1 MIKLNDEVFGGKYL
15 CLFILLILTSCT
27 TLSPAVNSISQVE
40 ASEISAEIGKVTEGL
55 KNAASLNEYD
65 KLKEVFLPTF
75 KNNIIVKKIQEYD
88 LSGLTFVFSDVN
100 VVSKNKANSV
110 MVINFATASNYYKL
124 TWKKTDDNVWK
135 ISNVAE
141 KK

>member
-1 MIKLNDEVFGGKYL
+1 MKKYL

-27 TLSPAVNSISQVE
+27 TLSSTVNNISQVE
-40 ASEISAEIGKVTEGL
+40 AGKINAEITKITEDF

>member
-1 MIKLNDEVFGGKYL
+1 MKIYL
-15 CLFILLILTSCT
+15 CLFILLILTCCT

-40 ASEISAEIGKVTEGL
+40 ASEISAEIGKVTEDL

>member
-1 MIKLNDEVFGGKYL
+1 MTKFLEENMKKYL

-27 TLSPAVNSISQVE
+27 TLSPAVNSISQIEV
-40 ASEISAEIGKVTEGL
+40 SEISAEIGKVTEDL

>member
-1 MIKLNDEVFGGKYL
+1 MKKYL

-27 TLSPAVNSISQVE
+27 TLSPTVNNISQVE
-40 ASEISAEIGKVTEGL
+40 ISEISAEIGKVTEDL

-75 KNNIIVKKIQEYD
+75 KNNIIVKKIQKYD

-124 TWKKTDDNVWK
+124 TWKRTDDNLWK

>member
-1 MIKLNDEVFGGKYL
+1 MKKYL

-40 ASEISAEIGKVTEGL
+40 AIEISAEIGKVTEDL

>member
-1 MIKLNDEVFGGKYL
+1 MKKYL
-15 CLFILLILTSCT
+15 CLFILLILMSCT
-27 TLSPAVNSISQVE
+27 SLT
-40 ASEISAEIGKVTEGL
+40 ASGKKVTQIEANAISSQIMKVTDEL
-55 KNAASLNEYD
+55 KEAASSNEYN

-75 KNNIIVKKIQEYD
+75 KNNIIVKKMQEYD

>member
-1 MIKLNDEVFGGKYL
+1 MKKYL
-15 CLFILLILTSCT
+15 CLFILLILMSCT
-27 TLSPAVNSISQVE
+27 SLTASTNKPSYTETNIIST
-40 ASEISAEIGKVTEGL
+40 EIMKVTEDL
-55 KNAASLNEYD
+55 KKAASSNEYD
-65 KLKEVFLPTF
+65 KLKEIFLPTF
-75 KNNIIVKKIQEYD
+75 KNNIIVKKMQEYD

-110 MVINFATASNYYKL
+110 MVVNFATASNYYKL
-124 TWKKTDDNVWK
+124 TWKKTDDNTWK

>member
-1 MIKLNDEVFGGKYL
+1 MKKYL

-40 ASEISAEIGKVTEGL
+40 ASEISAEIGKVTEDL
-55 KNAASLNEYD
+55 KEAASLNEYD
-65 KLKEVFLPTF
+65 KLKEIFLPTF

>member
-1 MIKLNDEVFGGKYL
+1 MKKYL

-40 ASEISAEIGKVTEGL
+40 ASEISAEIGKVTEDL

-65 KLKEVFLPTF
+65 KLKEIFLPTF

>member
-1 MIKLNDEVFGGKYL
+1 MKKYL

-27 TLSPAVNSISQVE
+27 TLSSTVNNVSQVE
-40 ASEISAEIGKVTEGL
+40 AGKINAEITKITEDF

-100 VVSKNKANSV
+100 VVSHNKANSL
-110 MVINFATASNYYKL
+110 MVINFTTASNYYKL
-124 TWKKTDDNVWK
+124 TWKRTDDNLWK

>member
-1 MIKLNDEVFGGKYL
+1 MKKYL

-27 TLSPAVNSISQVE
+27 TLSSTVNNVSQVE
-40 ASEISAEIGKVTEGL
+40 AGKINAEITKITEDF

-75 KNNIIVKKIQEYD
+75 KNNIIVKKIQEYN

-100 VVSKNKANSV
+100 VVSKNKANSM

-124 TWKKTDDNVWK
+124 TWKRTDDNLWK

>member
-1 MIKLNDEVFGGKYL
+1 MKKYL

-124 TWKKTDDNVWK
+124 TWKRTDDNLWK

>member
-1 MIKLNDEVFGGKYL
+1 MKKYL

-27 TLSPAVNSISQVE
+27 TLSSTVNNVSQVE
-40 ASEISAEIGKVTEGL
+40 AGKINAEITKITEDF

-75 KNNIIVKKIQEYD
+75 KNNIIVKKMQEYD

-124 TWKKTDDNVWK
+124 TWKKTNDNTWK

>member
-1 MIKLNDEVFGGKYL
+1 MKKYL

-27 TLSPAVNSISQVE
+27 TLSSTVNNVSQVE
-40 ASEISAEIGKVTEGL
+40 AGKINAEITKITEDF

-75 KNNIIVKKIQEYD
+75 KNNILVKKIQEYD

-100 VVSKNKANSV
+100 VVSKNKANSM

-124 TWKKTDDNVWK
+124 TWKRTDDNLWK

>member
-1 MIKLNDEVFGGKYL
+1 MKKYL

-27 TLSPAVNSISQVE
+27 TLSPAVNSTSQVE

-75 KNNIIVKKIQEYD
+75 KNNIIVKKMQEYD

-124 TWKKTDDNVWK
+124 TWKKTNDNTWK